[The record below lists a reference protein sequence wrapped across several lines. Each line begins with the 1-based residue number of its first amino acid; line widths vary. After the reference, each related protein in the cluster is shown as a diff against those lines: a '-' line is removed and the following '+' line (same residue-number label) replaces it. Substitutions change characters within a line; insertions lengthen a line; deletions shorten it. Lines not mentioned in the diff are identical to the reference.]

1 MYMAP
6 ISKII
11 PHTHHLNSII
21 FVLMLSRP
29 IGIFDSG
36 FGGLTVFKAI
46 KDKLSDYDY
55 VYLGDNARA
64 PYGDRSMQTVYEYT
78 LEAVEYLFSIGCPM
92 IILACNTASA
102 KALRNIQMKDL
113 PAMDAE
119 KRVLG
124 IIRPSAE
131 VIGEYT
137 KTGSIGIVGTRGT
150 VSSNSYV
157 IEIHKQTPDVQV
169 YQQACPMWVS
179 LVENNEHQS
188 EHADFFIKK
197 DLDELLAKSPDI
209 DTILL
214 GCTHYPLLIDKI
226 RKYVPA
232 HISIVP
238 QGDIVA
244 NSFAD
249 YLNRHPEIEEKITKG
264 GTTQFYTTDDTENF
278 DNHASIFFGG
288 VVRSQH
294 IHL

>member
-1 MYMAP
+1 MQ
-6 ISKII
+6 
-11 PHTHHLNSII
+11 
-21 FVLMLSRP
+21 SRP

-46 KDKLSDYDY
+46 KDKLPGYDY

-64 PYGDRSMQTVYEYT
+64 PYGDRSLQTVYEYT
-78 LEAVEYLFSIGCPM
+78 LEAVEYLFSIGCPI

-102 KALRNIQMKDL
+102 KALRNIQVKDL
-113 PAMDAE
+113 PAMGAE

-137 KTGSIGIVGTRGT
+137 KTRSIGIVGTRGT

-157 IEIHKQTPDVQV
+157 IEIQKQYPDIQV

-179 LVENNEHQS
+179 LIENDEHNS
-188 EHADFFIKK
+188 DNADYFIKK
-197 DLDELLAKSPDI
+197 DLDELLAKSTEI

-232 HISIVP
+232 HINIVQ
-238 QGDIVA
+238 QGGIVA
-244 NSFAD
+244 ESFAD
-249 YLNRHPEIEEKITKG
+249 YLQRHPEIEQQITKG
-264 GTTQFYTTDDTENF
+264 NSTNFYTTDDTDNF
-278 DNHASIFFGG
+278 DNHASIFFGDT
-288 VVRSQH
+288 VRSQH
-294 IHL
+294 VHL

>member
-1 MYMAP
+1 MQ
-6 ISKII
+6 
-11 PHTHHLNSII
+11 
-21 FVLMLSRP
+21 SRP

-46 KDKLSDYDY
+46 KDKLPDYDY

-102 KALRNIQMKDL
+102 KALRGIQQKNL
-113 PAMDAE
+113 PNLGPE

-131 VIGEYT
+131 VIGDYSKT
-137 KTGSIGIVGTRGT
+137 KSIGIVGTRGT
-150 VSSNSYV
+150 VSSESYV
-157 IEIHKQTPDVQV
+157 IEIHKQYPDVKV

-179 LVENNEHQS
+179 LIENNEHTS
-188 EHADFFIKK
+188 DNADYYIKK

-226 RKYVPA
+226 RQYVPA

-249 YLNRHPEIEEKITKG
+249 YLHRHPEIEEKITKG

-278 DNHASIFFGG
+278 DNNASIFFGG
-288 VVRSQH
+288 AVRSQH
-294 IHL
+294 IRL